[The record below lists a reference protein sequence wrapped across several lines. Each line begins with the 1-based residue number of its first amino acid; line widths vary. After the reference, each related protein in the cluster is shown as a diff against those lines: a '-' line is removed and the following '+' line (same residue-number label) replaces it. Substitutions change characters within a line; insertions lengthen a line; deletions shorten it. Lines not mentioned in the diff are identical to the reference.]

1 MGDKRYYWLK
11 LKDDFFNQKEI
22 KKLRSI
28 AGGDTYTVIYLK
40 MLLKSLRTEGNLLY
54 EGIEDDF
61 ASEIALDIDEDPE
74 NVAVTISFLTKC
86 DLLVESESMAT
97 MIAYDELVGSEAY
110 STERSRRSR
119 EKAKVLQC
127 NTHATLCNADAT
139 PCNEDIDIEKDID
152 IEIDKEKR
160 EEKSKKKIFVSPT
173 LEEVSDYIKEKGY
186 KVDAE
191 AFWSYYESNGWHQG
205 RQKMKSWKA
214 AVVYWNRNYKNA
226 QRSSAYM
233 DAIKNRVDI
242 VDSWV

>member
-119 EKAKVLQC
+119 EKAKALQC
-127 NTHATLCNADAT
+127 NTYAT

-214 AVVYWNRNYKNA
+214 AVVYWNRNRKKEP
-226 QRSSAYM
+226 RSSAYM